1 MDDRTDI
8 INKINNTKKDEK
20 EEEIIEEDLIFD
32 EYDENSENEKNNT
45 KIENSNFLP
54 EKEKKGENLLTKE
67 KEKEINSIEEEIKI
81 EISDKAINTDNIPK
95 EELNALINNNQELNI
110 DKDINEKSLNE
121 EDQRKKELINEYI
134 EKEKLLELLI
144 KSNSELK
151 SKIEHSNNKYEEII
165 KKLEEQEKE
174 KNEINLQIKNIDK
187 EIKLVKN
194 ENEKYKNMI
203 GKLKNQIDIKEK
215 LEKDSN
221 VKIILKNEKDKNKE
235 LKNKLATIKN
245 INLSQEK
252 YIHNYD
258 KENHISEKV
267 EIFKKEINQAK
278 NSIKEYQEKYLKIE
292 KFNKVIHEKI
302 ISIELMVK
310 NLDENKP
317 KVVEKSFTEEEL
329 KDMIYIIN
337 NLKEKKKKKR
347 SDLNDLYKNNQEKL
361 DKILSQNK
369 TIELEIKENLR
380 INKLLIFQRNEL
392 KRIIKNMIEQCK

>member
-54 EKEKKGENLLTKE
+54 EKEKKGENLLT

-278 NSIKEYQEKYLKIE
+278 NCIKEYQEKYLKIE